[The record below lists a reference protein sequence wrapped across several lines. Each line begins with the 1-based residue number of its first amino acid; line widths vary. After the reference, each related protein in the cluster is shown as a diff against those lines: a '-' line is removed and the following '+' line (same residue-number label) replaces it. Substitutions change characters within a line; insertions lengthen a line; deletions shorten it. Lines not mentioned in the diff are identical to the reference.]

1 LATDKKITLTNFDGT
16 PDSIEIPVPIFGY
29 RTTVQMALDI
39 QRLGDKQAST
49 FDHGVAF
56 DIRTFRGQLALD
68 KTDQL
73 TFNNFMNTVG
83 VDNGRAQDLKLD
95 MITDSGFF
103 PFGPDKG
110 DKGTFTVSFRTANK
124 PGIGSGPY
132 KFFPDEIIMVN
143 VAAYPAYSLPSEI
156 GQGNLTIGTITGN
169 RFPPD
174 WFEANTR
181 YAAHHTILQGQTA
194 KYIDQGVNGDSYS
207 NAFEMVSNESK
218 AAAVIDELTQTNR
231 GGTFN
236 LTVPADS
243 FAFGR
248 DKSDSGT
255 YVVQMLSEE
264 IEITHETFN
273 RFRYGLNL
281 NYVSGP

>member
-16 PDSIEIPVPIFGY
+16 PDSIEIPAPIFGY
-29 RTTVQMALDI
+29 TTTIQMALDI

-49 FDHGVAF
+49 FDHGIAF
-56 DIRTFRGQLALD
+56 DIRTFRGQLALNIA
-68 KTDQL
+68 DQL
-73 TFNNFMNTVG
+73 TFNDFLRTVG
-83 VDNGRAQDLKLD
+83 ADNGRAQDLKLD

-103 PFGPDKG
+103 PLGPDKG
-110 DKGTFTVSFRTANK
+110 DKGTFTVSFRATNK

-132 KFFPDEIIMVN
+132 KHFPDQITMVN

-156 GQGNLTIGTITGN
+156 GQGNLTIGTISGN

-181 YAAHHTILQGQTA
+181 YSAHHTILQGQTA
-194 KYIDQGVNGDSYS
+194 NYVDQGVGADSYS
-207 NAFEMVSNESK
+207 NRFEMVSNHSK
-218 AAAVIDELTQTNR
+218 AAAVIDDLVTTQR

-236 LTVPADS
+236 LIVPADS
-243 FAFGR
+243 FAYGR
-248 DKSDSGT
+248 DKSSSGT
-255 YVVQMLSEE
+255 YVVQMLDEE

>member
-16 PDSIEIPVPIFGY
+16 PDLIEIPVPIFGY
-29 RTTVQMALDI
+29 TTTIQMKLAI
-39 QRLGDKQAST
+39 QPLGDKKVFT
-49 FDHGVAF
+49 FDSGIAF
-56 DIRTFRGQLALD
+56 DIRTFRGQLALNIA
-68 KTDQL
+68 DQL
-73 TFNNFMNTVG
+73 TFNDFMRTVG
-83 VDNGRAQDLKLD
+83 ADNGRAQNLKLD

-110 DKGTFTVSFRTANK
+110 DKGTFTVSFRTVNK

-132 KFFPDEIIMVN
+132 KHFPDEIVMVN
-143 VAAYPAYSLPSEI
+143 IAAYPAYSLPSQI

-181 YAAHHTILQGQTA
+181 YAAHHAILQGQTA
-194 KYIDQGVNGDSYS
+194 EYIDQGVGADSYS
-207 NAFEMVSNESK
+207 NRFEMVSNHSK
-218 AAAVIDELTQTNR
+218 AAAVIDEMTATNR
-231 GGTFN
+231 GSTFN
-236 LTVPADS
+236 LVVPADS

-255 YVVQMLSEE
+255 YVVQMLDNE